1 VGATITAAAHGK
13 DSLANGR
20 HSSGTSVAV
29 ITFGKLYFEREKT
42 MSKKHKGGS
51 APIPKG
57 NRSQSGSQEPGDK
70 PIAPPPDGAPASEHD
85 PKRRLGN
92 YDSAGEHSI
101 EQPDGKQGPN
111 H

>member
-1 VGATITAAAHGK
+1 
-13 DSLANGR
+13 
-20 HSSGTSVAV
+20 
-29 ITFGKLYFEREKT
+29 

-51 APIPKG
+51 APVPKG
-57 NRSQSGSQEPGDK
+57 NQSRSGPQQSVLENTRKKSK
-70 PIAPPPDGAPASEHD
+70 GAPASEQD

-92 YDSAGEHSI
+92 YGAAGEHPI

>member
-1 VGATITAAAHGK
+1 VFELVGFFF
-13 DSLANGR
+13 R
-20 HSSGTSVAV
+20 SVLFFLLK
-29 ITFGKLYFEREKT
+29 TLFTREKT
-42 MSKKHKGGS
+42 MSKKHKGGP
-51 APIPKG
+51 APIPQG
-57 NRSQSGSQEPGDK
+57 NQSHSGPQEPGEK
-70 PIAPPPDGAPASEHD
+70 PIAPGPDGAPASEQD

>member
-1 VGATITAAAHGK
+1 
-13 DSLANGR
+13 
-20 HSSGTSVAV
+20 
-29 ITFGKLYFEREKT
+29 

-57 NRSQSGSQEPGDK
+57 NQSQSGPQVPGEK
-70 PIAPPPDGAPASEHD
+70 PVAPTPKGAPASEQD

-92 YDSAGEHSI
+92 YDTAGEHSI

>member
-1 VGATITAAAHGK
+1 
-13 DSLANGR
+13 
-20 HSSGTSVAV
+20 
-29 ITFGKLYFEREKT
+29 

-57 NRSQSGSQEPGDK
+57 NQLQSGLKELGEK
-70 PIAPPPDGAPASEHD
+70 PVATTPKGAPASEQD

-92 YDSAGEHSI
+92 NGTAGEHSI

-111 H
+111 R